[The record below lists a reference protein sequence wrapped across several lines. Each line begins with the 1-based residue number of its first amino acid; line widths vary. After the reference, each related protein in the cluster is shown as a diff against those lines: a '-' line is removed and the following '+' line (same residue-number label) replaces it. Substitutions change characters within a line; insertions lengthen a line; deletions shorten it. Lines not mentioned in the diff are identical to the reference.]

1 MKNLVN
7 TESFKAVTVADVE
20 AQVKAELTQNG
31 FIVVED
37 KAAAEQFFKDNF
49 EEEGYVGSE
58 TAQQFDIISEVDGG
72 WATTTTVK
80 IEAHY
85 IDAGSDDYVYTVTV
99 TED

>member
-7 TESFKAVTVADVE
+7 KENINAVTIAEVE
-20 AQVKAELTQNG
+20 AQVKAELTQKG
-31 FIVVED
+31 LVVVED
-37 KAAAEQFFKDNF
+37 KAAAEQYFKDNF

-58 TAQQFDIISEVDGG
+58 TAQQFDIISEVVGG
-72 WATTTTVK
+72 WATTINVK

>member
-7 TESFKAVTVADVE
+7 KESINAVTIAEVE
-20 AQVKAELTQNG
+20 AQVKAELTQKG
-31 FIVVED
+31 LIVVED

-49 EEEGYVGSE
+49 EEEGYVYSE
-58 TAQQFDIISEVDGG
+58 TAQTFDTLGEVNGD
-72 WATTTTVK
+72 WITTINVK

-85 IDAGSDDYVYTVTV
+85 IDASYDDYVYTVTV

>member
-7 TESFKAVTVADVE
+7 KENINAVTIAEVE
-20 AQVKAELTQNG
+20 AQVKAELTNNG
-31 FIVVED
+31 LIVVED

-49 EEEGYVGSE
+49 EEEGYVCNE
-58 TAQQFDIISEVDGG
+58 TAQTFDMLGEVDGD
-72 WATTTTVK
+72 WVTTLIVK